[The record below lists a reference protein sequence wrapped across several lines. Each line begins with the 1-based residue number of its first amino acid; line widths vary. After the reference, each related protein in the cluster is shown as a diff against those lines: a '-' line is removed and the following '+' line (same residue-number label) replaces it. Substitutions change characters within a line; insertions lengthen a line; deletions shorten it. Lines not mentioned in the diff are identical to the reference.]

1 MSGKTT
7 NVLAKAVLCAA
18 LVASGDAAHAET
30 TLNALFMSQ
39 AAYSEGDVRAMT
51 EDFTKEHPDIKVNL
65 EFVPYEGL
73 RDKTLLA
80 QGAGGGFD
88 VVLFD
93 VIWPAEFAQ
102 NRILVDVTDR
112 ITPEMEKGV
121 LPGAWT
127 TVEYNGRR
135 YGMPWILDTKYLFY
149 NTEMLSKAGIAAPPK
164 TWAELVDQAKT
175 IKQKGIVEYPI
186 VWSWAQAEAAICDY
200 TTLVAANKG
209 EFLDSSGKPAFQT
222 GGGLEALQYMVDTID
237 QGLTNPSSREYL
249 EEDVRRVF
257 SSGQAAFALNWTY
270 MYNLANDAKESQ
282 IVGKVGVV
290 PAPGVKGKSEASA
303 VNGSMGLGITAT
315 SQHPQEAWTYIS
327 YMTSKP
333 VQEKYARL
341 SLPIWAAS
349 YKEPAVTKGQEPLV
363 AAAQTSLGL
372 MFPRPTTPTYQ
383 EMSTALQQA
392 IQSAL
397 QKSETPE
404 QALRSAAEAAGGL

>member
-1 MSGKTT
+1 M
-7 NVLAKAVLCAA
+7 LCAA

-102 NRILVDVTDR
+102 NKILVDVTDR

-127 TVEYNGRR
+127 TVEDNGRR

-164 TWAELVDQAKT
+164 TWAELVEQAKT

-237 QGLTNPSSREYL
+237 QGLTNPNSREYL
-249 EEDVRRVF
+249 EEDVRRMF

-404 QALRSAAEAAGGL
+404 QALKSAAEAAGGL

>member
-1 MSGKTT
+1 MLGKTRT
-7 NVLAKAVLCAA
+7 LLLSAAVLSGA
-18 LVASGDAAHAET
+18 LMGSSGGHAET
-30 TLNALFMSQ
+30 ALNALFMSQ
-39 AAYSEGDVRAMT
+39 AAYSEDDVRAMT
-51 EDFTKEHPDIKVNL
+51 ADFMKEHPDIKVNL

-80 QGAGGGFD
+80 QGAGSGFD

-102 NRILVDVTDR
+102 NKVLRDVTDR
-112 ITPEMEKGV
+112 VTPEMNKGV

-127 TVEYNGRR
+127 TVEYSGKR

-149 NTEMLSKAGIAAPPK
+149 NTEMLSKAGFSAPPK
-164 TWAELVDQAKT
+164 TWTELQEQAKA

-200 TTLVAANKG
+200 TTLVAANQG
-209 EFLDSSGKPAFQT
+209 QFFDSSGKPAFQK
-222 GGGLEALQYMVDTID
+222 GGGLEALTYMLNTEVE
-237 QGLTNPSSREYL
+237 GLSNPHSREYL

-270 MYNLANDAKESQ
+270 MYNLANDPKESQ
-282 IVGKVGVV
+282 VAGKVGVA
-290 PAPGVKGKSEASA
+290 PAPGVEGKTEASA
-303 VNGSMGLGITAT
+303 VNGSMGLGITTT
-315 SQHPQEAWTYIS
+315 SKHPDEAWSYIT

-349 YKEPAVTKGQEPLV
+349 YTEPSVTKGQEPLV
-363 AAAQTSLGL
+363 AAAQKSLGL
-372 MFPRPTTPTYQ
+372 MFPRPTTPKYQ
-383 EMSTALQQA
+383 ELSTALQQA
-392 IQSAL
+392 IQSTL
-397 QKSETPE
+397 QKSESPE
-404 QALRSAAEAAGGL
+404 QALQSAAQSAGGL

>member
-1 MSGKTT
+1 MSGKTRT
-7 NVLAKAVLCAA
+7 VLAKAVLCAA
-18 LVASGDAAHAET
+18 LVAGGGAAHAET

-102 NRILVDVTDR
+102 NKILVDVTDR

-127 TVEYNGRR
+127 TVEYNGQR

-237 QGLTNPSSREYL
+237 QGLTNPNSREYL

-404 QALRSAAEAAGGL
+404 QALKSAAEAAGGL